1 MKVRLMKRYV
11 KDVEDPY
18 YEVDKWI
25 HLLGPIGYWSTQ
37 ARTMDYMYAIAVYE
51 DYKHDRRGGP
61 ERKAEV
67 LAIHYGDH
75 RGEYSP

>member
-1 MKVRLMKRYV
+1 M

-25 HLLGPIGYWSTQ
+25 HLLGQIGYWSTQ
-37 ARTMDYMYAIAVYE
+37 ARTMDYNYAVSVFE
-51 DYKHDRRGGP
+51 DYKHNKRGGP

-67 LAIHYGDH
+67 LLIHH
-75 RGEYSP
+75 E